1 MMKNLAIKLVLVL
14 AIAVTPAFAAN
25 VGKISPDEL
34 KGLLGADNLI
44 ILDVRTGKDWK
55 SSEFKIPGAIRANPS
70 EFATWGN
77 SYPKEKKIVLY
88 CA

>member
-1 MMKNLAIKLVLVL
+1 MMKNLVLQLILVL

-25 VGKISPDEL
+25 VGMMSLDDL
-34 KGLLGADNLI
+34 KGMLESDNLI
-44 ILDVRTGKDWK
+44 ILDARTGKDWG
-55 SSEFKIPGAIRANPS
+55 SSEFKIPGAVRANPS
-70 EFATWGN
+70 EFATWGG